1 VTDHPAGPAPAIMGS
16 INVFHYSDPV
26 KSANGSV
33 LLMPAN
39 DDTRDRLLDAAQ
51 EQFARTGSWT
61 TPLARVVRA
70 AGQRNQ
76 SAIQY
81 HFRSREGLI
90 YALIERDRTREMK
103 ERLARL
109 DRLEAD
115 SAICD
120 LRAAVAPLVLP
131 SCAGLTEQRGR
142 RLRMIIADVA
152 RGIGDDQLADPRP
165 PDLARTVQ
173 LIETTM
179 PPMPTRIRATR
190 IAAGL
195 RLLIE
200 MTAAR
205 ARTIEAGQR
214 PLVGARSFES
224 DLLEMTYSLLS
235 APRP

>member
-1 VTDHPAGPAPAIMGS
+1 MGS
-16 INVFHYSDPV
+16 R
-26 KSANGSV
+26 ALMSV
-33 LLMPAN
+33 N
-39 DDTRDRLLDAAQ
+39 EDTRDRLLDAAQ
-51 EQFARTGSWT
+51 ELFAQAGSWT

-81 HFRSREGLI
+81 HFGSREELI
-90 YALIERDRTREMK
+90 YALIERDRAREMQ
-103 ERLARL
+103 ERQARL
-109 DRLEAD
+109 DRLEVD
-115 SAICD
+115 GGTCD
-120 LRAAVAPLVLP
+120 LRTAVAALVLP
-131 SCAGLTEQRGR
+131 SCATLTEPRGR

-165 PDLARTVQ
+165 PDLARTIR
-173 LIETTM
+173 LIEAAM
-179 PPMPTRIRATR
+179 PPLPRGARATR
-190 IAAGL
+190 IAAAL

-214 PLVGARSFES
+214 PLVGARSFER
-224 DLLEMTYSLLS
+224 DLLEMLHSLLS

>member
-1 VTDHPAGPAPAIMGS
+1 MSPS
-16 INVFHYSDPV
+16 
-26 KSANGSV
+26 
-33 LLMPAN
+33 

-51 EQFARTGSWT
+51 ELFAQTGSWT

-76 SAIQY
+76 SAIHY
-81 HFRSREGLI
+81 HFGSREELI
-90 YALIERDRTREMK
+90 YALIERDRARELQ
-103 ERLARL
+103 ERQARL

-115 SAICD
+115 GGNDD
-120 LRAAVAPLVLP
+120 LRAAVTALVLP
-131 SCAGLTEQRGR
+131 SCAGLAEQRCR

-165 PDLARTVQ
+165 PDLARTVR
-173 LIETTM
+173 LIEAAL
-179 PPMPTRIRATR
+179 PPMPRRIRTTR
-190 IAAGL
+190 VAAAL

-205 ARTIEAGQR
+205 ARTIEAGDR
-214 PLVGARSFES
+214 PLIGARSFEQ
-224 DLLEMTYSLLS
+224 DLLELIHSLLT

>member
-1 VTDHPAGPAPAIMGS
+1 MSPS
-16 INVFHYSDPV
+16 
-26 KSANGSV
+26 
-33 LLMPAN
+33 

-51 EQFARTGSWT
+51 ELFAQTGSWT

-76 SAIQY
+76 SAIHY
-81 HFRSREGLI
+81 HFGSREELI
-90 YALIERDRTREMK
+90 YALIERDRARELQ
-103 ERLARL
+103 ERQARL

-115 SAICD
+115 GGNDD
-120 LRAAVAPLVLP
+120 LRAAVTALVLP
-131 SCAGLTEQRGR
+131 SCAGLAEQRCR

-165 PDLARTVQ
+165 PDLARTVR
-173 LIETTM
+173 LIEAAL
-179 PPMPTRIRATR
+179 PPMPRRIRTTR
-190 IAAGL
+190 VAAAL

-205 ARTIEAGQR
+205 ARTIEAGDR
-214 PLVGARSFES
+214 PLIGAEAFEG
-224 DLLEMTYSLLS
+224 DLQELIHSMLT